1 MGTINVYKG
10 IGKEYKTF
18 RTNGNLKDALSAF
31 APEINTAH
39 CIFLKGGESVGLDY
53 QIKDNDIIFARETPG
68 ATVCAV
74 IAIITAAVAI
84 GFSIYGAVE
93 RKKAQEEAE
102 KAERESK
109 ALAESPESLPFL
121 KGAKN
126 KNALGYNIPFI
137 MGSMYTAPYKITS
150 GYYSIGGTNGDTQY
164 WNIALVVGYK
174 NCVINNL
181 SIGTRILA
189 GYNTS
194 IDVPKADGTK
204 EKVYYMKPNTSV
216 LDNLNQ
222 YYYHSGAY
230 YAKGNKIQIVDKAG
244 DMEVLQNKITS
255 TSYGEE
261 IPHKHGDTSQY
272 LEGITKDLEQNTYRA
287 DICIMFNG
295 LRRYDDGWKSKN
307 VDVEIQWCNNM
318 ADPNPAWKTAQTLST
333 GEINAN
339 KTVRFQTSIIF
350 SAAECFGKD
359 ISVRLVRKTEEDE
372 TNSQETCYLCYIN
385 CWQYDAVKSTASN
398 LVPATPIEDPWNE
411 RTLRIGLTVLCNDST
426 KDTLDEINCMAY
438 GTARIWNGEKWTETR
453 YPTRNPAAW
462 ILEILTTEIHPHS
475 KYRDDEIDLESLGAL
490 YEYCEKEQ
498 FFCDGIVTKD
508 TKKSDLLNQILDECF
523 ATMYRN
529 ADGQWTFA
537 IEQKQEIPVALLNE
551 QSIKSVSVAKT
562 FARSSYAQKVTYTE
576 RSTWNINTLYINEAN
591 ETNSAALYRAGKT
604 ISETALNYITTGNQA
619 MKYARRANARQKLQ
633 PREIIVNVGHE
644 GDYYPLYS
652 KILLQMKQMKIGL
665 SGGIIHSA
673 ITENG
678 LLSQIKVSD
687 LCDFSDKT
695 KKYGLIIQAQN
706 GTDSR
711 LLYLKVKGTGKT
723 RILTLASPAHCE
735 IIPEYGNIYSFGFLD
750 SNGKFT
756 SVTNQMT
763 IYSAKQNS
771 SGWEL
776 TLKDYNDAL
785 FDYGAIPEYK
795 TNLTTRKESGTKIP
809 ALTYGDVKAAVTE
822 AKAEITSTI
831 DINKYTLDISPEA
844 QGVPSSNDGKLG
856 SSWLYI
862 SAYLYYMDKQITD
875 NITYKAYLSSGDEV
889 GQWDG
894 NKVKISTGFLK
905 GDVLYITIKVIYKID
920 DLNIVER
927 EVQAQISRLYG
938 ADSTKIYKMLFPD
951 GEKVKVDKT
960 GEIIEPEQLRA
971 VKRVASGKSENNT
984 DFGHITLETLPSG
997 NEETYSGYSQV
1008 EKSETFSAK
1017 KTYYHATVPFL
1028 VKAGDNAVIGD
1039 GDKSGALF
1047 FMEKLK

>member
-74 IAIITAAVAI
+74 IAILTAAVAI

-216 LDNLNQ
+216 LDKLNQ

-244 DMEVLQNKITS
+244 DMTVLQNKITS

-307 VDVEIQWCNNM
+307 VDVEIQVCNNM

-490 YEYCEKEQ
+490 YEYCEKEN

-562 FARSSYAQKVTYTE
+562 FARASYAQKVTYTE

-652 KILLQMKQMKIGL
+652 KVLLQMKQMKIGL
-665 SGGIIHSA
+665 SGGTIH
-673 ITENG
+673 
-678 LLSQIKVSD
+678 
-687 LCDFSDKT
+687 
-695 KKYGLIIQAQN
+695 
-706 GTDSR
+706 
-711 LLYLKVKGTGKT
+711 
-723 RILTLASPAHCE
+723 
-735 IIPEYGNIYSFGFLD
+735 
-750 SNGKFT
+750 
-756 SVTNQMT
+756 
-763 IYSAKQNS
+763 SAKQNS

>member
-1 MGTINVYKG
+1 MGTLSIYRG
-10 IGKEYKTF
+10 IGKDCKVC
-18 RTNGNLKDALSAF
+18 RTNGTIREALKAF

-53 QIKDNDIIFARETPG
+53 EIKDNDIVFARETPG
-68 ATVCAV
+68 AVGCAI

-93 RKKAQEEAE
+93 QQKAQEEAE

-194 IDVPKADGTK
+194 IDVPKADGTA
-204 EKVYYMKPNTSV
+204 EKVYYMQPNTSV
-216 LDNLNQ
+216 LDNSKQ

-244 DMEVLQNKITS
+244 DMAVLQNKITS
-255 TSYGEE
+255 TSYGDE
-261 IPHKHGDTSQY
+261 IPHKHGDTSEY

-295 LRRYDDGWKSKN
+295 LRRYKDGWKSKN
-307 VDVEIQWCNNM
+307 VDVEVQWCNNT
-318 ADPNPAWKTAQTLST
+318 AGANPVWKTAETLST

-359 ISVRLVRKTEEDE
+359 ISVRLVRKTEEEDS
-372 TNSQETCYLCYIN
+372 NSQETCYLCYIN

-398 LVPATPIEDPWNE
+398 IVPATPIEDPWNE

-438 GTARIWNGEKWTETR
+438 GTARIWDGKKWSSGR

-462 ILEILTTEIHPHS
+462 VLEILTTEIHPHS
-475 KYRDDEIDLESLGAL
+475 RYSDSEIDLESLGAL
-490 YEYCEKEQ
+490 YEYCEKEN

-604 ISETALNYITTGNQA
+604 ISETALNYITTGKQA
-619 MKYARRANARQKLQ
+619 MKYARRANARKKLQ
-633 PREIIVNVGHE
+633 PREITVNVGHE

-665 SGGIIHSA
+665 SGGTIHSA
-673 ITENG
+673 RTENG
-678 LLSQIKVSD
+678 KLTALKVSD
-687 LCDFSDKT
+687 LCDFTDKT
-695 KKYGLIIQAQN
+695 KKYGMIVQAQN
-706 GTDSR
+706 GAESQ
-711 LLYLKVKGTGKT
+711 LLFLKVEGSGKT
-723 RILTLASPAHCE
+723 RTVSLAEPKECKVA
-735 IIPEYGNIYSFGFLD
+735 PEYGNIYSFGYLD
-750 SNGKFT
+750 ENGEFT
-756 SVTNQMT
+756 SVTNPMT

-776 TLKDYNDAL
+776 TLKDYNESL

-795 TNLTTRKESGTKIP
+795 TNLTSRKESGTKIP
-809 ALTYGDVKAAVTE
+809 ALTYGDVKAALTE

-844 QGVPSSNDGKLG
+844 QSIPADSNGKLA
-856 SSWLYI
+856 SSWFYI
-862 SAYLYYMDKQITD
+862 SAYLYYMDRQITE

-894 NKVKISTGFLK
+894 NRVKISSSFLK

-920 DLNIVER
+920 ELNVVER

-938 ADSTKIYKMLFPD
+938 ADTTKIYRMLFLD
-951 GEKVKVDKT
+951 GEKVKVDSS
-960 GEIIEPEQLRA
+960 GEIADPEQLR
-971 VKRVASGKSENNT
+971 VTKRVASGKSENNT
-984 DFGHITLETLPSG
+984 DFGHITLETVPDGKESG
-997 NEETYSGYSQV
+997 YSGYEQV
-1008 EKSETFSAK
+1008 GESESFSEK
-1017 KTYYHATVPFL
+1017 KTYYHAAVPFL
-1028 VKAGDNAVIGD
+1028 LKAGENAVIGD
-1039 GDKSGALF
+1039 GAESGALF
-1047 FMEKLK
+1047 FMEKIK